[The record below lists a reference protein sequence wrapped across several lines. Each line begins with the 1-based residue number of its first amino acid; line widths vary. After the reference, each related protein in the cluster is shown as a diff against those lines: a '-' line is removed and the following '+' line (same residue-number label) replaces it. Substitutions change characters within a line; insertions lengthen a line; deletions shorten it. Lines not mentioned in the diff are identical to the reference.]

1 MIYSQFCCLT
11 QVSKGTDPL
20 RLVSASQYVV
30 WTVAKN
36 RLGFYNYF
44 AKKQTAKPI
53 DWMIVNQSIHN
64 TCSCINSTTDTI
76 SRVLCKANKKVTW
89 SHKNWSKGTVH
100 LSTRLQP
107 MQTGEHKENE
117 WSRNSP
123 VFSLISQRTLKRAG
137 FILWQF
143 RACFL

>member
-1 MIYSQFCCLT
+1 MIYSLFCCLT

-53 DWMIVNQSIHN
+53 D
-64 TCSCINSTTDTI
+64 
-76 SRVLCKANKKVTW
+76 
-89 SHKNWSKGTVH
+89 
-100 LSTRLQP
+100 
-107 MQTGEHKENE
+107 
-117 WSRNSP
+117 
-123 VFSLISQRTLKRAG
+123 
-137 FILWQF
+137 
-143 RACFL
+143 